1 MSDDTLKS
9 VCCDSMARQL
19 NWSCDEHSS
28 PFECPDVLVSRF
40 KDNRIGL
47 LIHDGGTS
55 QIEISYCPWC
65 GASLVPK

>member
-1 MSDDTLKS
+1 MSEDTLKS

-28 PFECPDVLVSRF
+28 ASDCPDALVGRL
-40 KDNRIGL
+40 KDNRMAL
-47 LIHDGGTS
+47 LVHDGGTS
-55 QIEISYCPWC
+55 YIEINYCPWY